1 MIRRFSSRQRLSFW
15 QHRCMHSFRLITCV
29 VICSFFALYTNAVDL
44 VVPTPDQ
51 IPRVKPG
58 QTPTMQA
65 RRMSCWVQDTRAHT
79 PLGKAYVVLTDVQDA
94 ASMSA
99 VKKLLSYRKG
109 KLLKVRSLEKLSS
122 DPKAREQ
129 LRLQLIKLKP
139 QYVAVVPQL
148 QSYRENTLLA
158 LWDVFTRLDED
169 RYLDVYPG
177 LLVASDAA
185 SLSKLIERSIG
196 YDAAK
201 QPKNFFGISQIFDPG
216 YKSFQKIEVLKG
228 ALKKAGYTSAH
239 LTINSIPGLENRA
252 GFPAV
257 SAKDHWVLQGS
268 RRSPVAKLPE
278 LARAKLE
285 KSSLT
290 MLFGHGVPGRV
301 VGMEVN
307 ALNNVDLS
315 NQVILSGC
323 CYSGV
328 GMATDCAMAGPV
340 AGSLDP
346 KLKRFSLTMVDR
358 GAVAVFCH
366 MRLNMGFPHVYPM
379 LESYLANRSLGES
392 YQRLINALIEGQG
405 GFTPQWY
412 TKQIPARSTQSRKM
426 NQLLYMQIG
435 DPALVPIQIQ
445 K

>member
-1 MIRRFSSRQRLSFW
+1 MHLLRLFS
-15 QHRCMHSFRLITCV
+15 CV
-29 VICSFFALYTNAVDL
+29 VSMSLIAVPSKAAKL
-44 VVPTPDQ
+44 VIPTPDQ
-51 IPRVKPG
+51 IPRVEPG
-58 QTPTMQA
+58 QTPSLEA
-65 RRMSCWVQDTRAHT
+65 RRMSCWVQDTRAHA

-99 VKKLLSYRKG
+99 VKKLLSHHKG
-109 KLLKVRSLEKLSS
+109 KLLKVSSLKNLNS
-122 DPKAREQ
+122 DSKSREQ
-129 LRLQLIKLKP
+129 LRMQLIKLKP
-139 QYVAVVPQL
+139 RYVAVVPQL

-177 LLVASDAA
+177 VLVASDAA

-228 ALKKAGYTSAH
+228 SLKKAGYTLAN
-239 LTINSIPGLENRA
+239 LTINSIPGLEKRA

-257 SAKDHWVLQGS
+257 PKKNHWVLQGS

-278 LARAKLE
+278 PARVKLE

-307 ALNNVDLS
+307 ALNNVTLS

-328 GMATDCAMAGPV
+328 GLATDCAMAGPV

-405 GFTPQWY
+405 GLSPQ
-412 TKQIPARSTQSRKM
+412 
-426 NQLLYMQIG
+426 
-435 DPALVPIQIQ
+435 
-445 K
+445 

>member
-1 MIRRFSSRQRLSFW
+1 
-15 QHRCMHSFRLITCV
+15 MHSFRLITYV
-29 VICSFFALYTNAVDL
+29 VLFSFFVLHTNAANL

-58 QTPTMQA
+58 QTPSLEA
-65 RRMSCWVQDTRAHT
+65 RRMSCWVQDTRAHA
-79 PLGKAYVVLTDVQDA
+79 PLGKAYVVLTDVKDDS
-94 ASMSA
+94 SMSA
-99 VKKLLSYRKG
+99 VKKLLSHRKG
-109 KLLKVRSLEKLSS
+109 KLLKVGSLQNLNSN
-122 DPKAREQ
+122 PKARAQ
-129 LRLQLIKLKP
+129 LRLQMIKLKP
-139 QYVAVVPQL
+139 RYVAVVPQL

-169 RYLDVYPG
+169 PYLDVYPG
-177 LLVASDAA
+177 LLVASDAK
-185 SLSKLIERSIG
+185 SLSALIERSIK
-196 YDAAK
+196 YDATK

-228 ALKKAGYTSAH
+228 SLKKAGYTSAN

-257 SAKDHWVLQGS
+257 SGKEHWVLQGS

-307 ALNNVDLS
+307 ALNNVDLF

-358 GAVAVFCH
+358 GAVSVFCH

-392 YQRLINALIEGQG
+392 YQRLINAFIEGQG
-405 GFTPQWY
+405 SFTPQWY
-412 TKQIPARSTQSRKM
+412 TKQTPARSTQSRKM
-426 NQLLYMQIG
+426 NQFLYMQIG
-435 DPALVPIQIQ
+435 DPALVPIQV
-445 K
+445 KR

>member
-1 MIRRFSSRQRLSFW
+1 
-15 QHRCMHSFRLITCV
+15 MHSFRLITCV
-29 VICSFFALYTNAVDL
+29 VFFPFFALHTNATDL
-44 VVPTPDQ
+44 VIPTPDK

-58 QTPTMQA
+58 QRPTIET
-65 RRMSCWVQDTRAHT
+65 RRMSCWILDTKAHAT
-79 PLGKAYVVLTDVQDA
+79 NGETYVVLTDVQDD
-94 ASMSA
+94 ASMLA
-99 VKKLLSYRKG
+99 VKKLLTHRQG
-109 KLLKVRSLEKLSS
+109 KLLKVDSLQKLSS

-129 LRLQLIKLKP
+129 LRVRLLKLKP
-139 QYVAVVPQL
+139 RYVAVVPKVE
-148 QSYRENTLLA
+148 SYRENTLLA
-158 LWDVFTRLDED
+158 LWDVFTLLDED
-169 RYLDVYPG
+169 PYLDVYPG
-177 LLVASDAA
+177 LLVGSDAK
-185 SLSKLIERSIG
+185 SLSALIERSIK

-228 ALKKAGYTSAH
+228 SLKQAGYTSAN
-239 LTINSIPGLENRA
+239 LTINSIPGLENRPD
-252 GFPAV
+252 FPA
-257 SAKDHWVLQGS
+257 KPGRNHWVLQGS
-268 RRSPVAKLPE
+268 RRSPVAKLPAK
-278 LARAKLE
+278 ARAQLE

-290 MLFGHGVPGRV
+290 MFFGHGVPGRV
-301 VGMEVN
+301 VGMEVD

-346 KLKRFSLTMVDR
+346 KLKRFSLAMVDR
-358 GAVAVFCH
+358 GAVSVFCH

-392 YQRLINALIEGQG
+392 YQRLINALIEAQG

-412 TKQIPARSTQSRKM
+412 TKQTPARSTQSRKM

>member
-1 MIRRFSSRQRLSFW
+1 
-15 QHRCMHSFRLITCV
+15 
-29 VICSFFALYTNAVDL
+29 
-44 VVPTPDQ
+44 
-51 IPRVKPG
+51 
-58 QTPTMQA
+58 
-65 RRMSCWVQDTRAHT
+65 MSCWVQDTQAHA
-79 PLGKAYVVLTDVQDA
+79 PLGKTYVVLTDVRDQVSTKA
-94 ASMSA
+94 AR
-99 VKKLLSYRKG
+99 KLLSHRKG
-109 KLLKVRSLEKLSS
+109 KLLNLGSLKNLSS

-139 QYVAVVPQL
+139 RYVAVVPQL

-169 RYLDVYPG
+169 PYLDVYPG
-177 LLVASDAA
+177 LLVASDARSLA
-185 SLSKLIERSIG
+185 SLIERSIG

-201 QPKNFFGISQIFDPG
+201 QSKNFFGISQIFDPG

-228 ALKKAGYTSAH
+228 SLKKAGYTSAN
-239 LTINSIPGLENRA
+239 LTINSIPGLENRP
-252 GFPAV
+252 GFPATPD
-257 SAKDHWVLQGS
+257 KNHWVLQGS
-268 RRSPVAKLPE
+268 RRSPVAKLPTK
-278 LARAKLE
+278 ARAQLE

-290 MLFGHGVPGRV
+290 MFFGHGVPGRV
-301 VGMEVN
+301 VGMEVD

-346 KLKRFSLTMVDR
+346 KLKRFSLAMVDR
-358 GAVAVFCH
+358 GAVSVFCH

-379 LESYLANRSLGES
+379 LESYLAKRSLGES
-392 YQRLINALIEGQG
+392 YQRLINALIEAQG

-412 TKQIPARSTQSRKM
+412 TKQTPARSTQSRKM

>member
-1 MIRRFSSRQRLSFW
+1 MQLLRLL
-15 QHRCMHSFRLITCV
+15 CCV
-29 VICSFFALYTNAVDL
+29 LFLSLFAASHVKAAALVI
-44 VVPTPDQ
+44 PTPEQ

-65 RRMSCWVQDTRAHT
+65 RRMSCWVQDTKAHK
-79 PLGKAYVVLTDVQDA
+79 PLGKAYVVLTDVQDQV
-94 ASMSA
+94 STKA
-99 VKKLLSYRKG
+99 VKKLLSHHKG
-109 KLLKVRSLEKLSS
+109 KLLKVSSLKNLNS
-122 DPKAREQ
+122 DSKAREQ
-129 LRLQLIKLKP
+129 LRLQLVKLKP
-139 QYVAVVPQL
+139 RYVAVVPQL

-169 RYLDVYPG
+169 PYLDVYPG
-177 LLVASDAA
+177 LLVASDAK
-185 SLSKLIERSIG
+185 SLSGLIERSIS
-196 YDAAK
+196 YDATK
-201 QPKNFFGISQIFDPG
+201 QSKNFFGVSQIFDPG

-228 ALKKAGYTSAH
+228 SLKQAGYTSAN
-239 LTINSIPGLENRA
+239 LTINSIPGLENRD

-257 SAKDHWVLQGS
+257 PGKNHWVLQGS

-278 LARAKLE
+278 PARKKLE

-307 ALNNVDLS
+307 ALNKVDLS

-328 GMATDCAMAGPV
+328 GTATDCAMAGPV

-358 GAVAVFCH
+358 GAVSVFCH

-412 TKQIPARSTQSRKM
+412 TQQTPARSPQSRKM

-435 DPALVPIQIQ
+435 DPALVPIQV
-445 K
+445 KR

>member
-1 MIRRFSSRQRLSFW
+1 MHLGRLFVYALSLLFIATPAK
-15 QHRCMHSFRLITCV
+15 SATL
-29 VICSFFALYTNAVDL
+29 VI
-44 VVPTPDQ
+44 PTPDQ

-65 RRMSCWVQDTRAHT
+65 RRMSCWVQATKEHP
-79 PLGKAYVVLTDVQDA
+79 PLGKAYVVLSDVQDQ
-94 ASMSA
+94 ASTKA
-99 VKKLLSYRKG
+99 VNKLLAHHKG
-109 KLLKVRSLEKLSS
+109 KLLKVSSLKNLSS

-129 LRLQLIKLKP
+129 LRLQLIKLQP
-139 QYVAVVPQL
+139 RYVAVVPQL

-169 RYLDVYPG
+169 PYLDVYPG
-177 LLVASDAA
+177 LLVASDAKG
-185 SLSKLIERSIG
+185 LVGLIERSVS

-228 ALKKAGYTSAH
+228 SLKQAGYTSAN

-278 LARAKLE
+278 PARKKLE

-290 MLFGHGVPGRV
+290 MLFGHGVPGRI
-301 VGMEVN
+301 VGMKVD
-307 ALNNVDLS
+307 ALNPVNFS
-315 NQVILSGC
+315 NQIILSGS

-328 GMATDCAMAGPV
+328 GTATDCVMAGPV

-346 KLKRFSLTMVDR
+346 KLKRFSLIMVDR
-358 GAVAVFCH
+358 GAVSVFCH

-392 YQRLINALIEGQG
+392 YQRLINAFIEGQD

-412 TKQIPARSTQSRKM
+412 TKQTAARSTQSRKM
-426 NQLLYMQIG
+426 NQFLYMQIG
-435 DPALVPIQIQ
+435 DPALTPIQV
-445 K
+445 KR

>member
-1 MIRRFSSRQRLSFW
+1 MRLLWLLGYIIF
-15 QHRCMHSFRLITCV
+15 L
-29 VICSFFALYTNAVDL
+29 FATPHVKVAAL

-58 QTPTMQA
+58 QRPTMQA
-65 RRMSCWVQDTRAHT
+65 RRMSCWVQDTRAHA
-79 PLGKAYVVLTDVQDA
+79 PLGKAYVVLTDVQDQ
-94 ASMSA
+94 ASAKA
-99 VKKLLSYRKG
+99 VNKLLDHHKG
-109 KLLKVRSLEKLSS
+109 KLLKVDSLKNLSS

-129 LRLQLIKLKP
+129 LRLQLIKLQP
-139 QYVAVVPQL
+139 RYVAVVPQL

-177 LLVASDAA
+177 LLVASDAKG
-185 SLSKLIERSIG
+185 LSGLIERSVS
-196 YDAAK
+196 YDATK
-201 QPKNFFGISQIFDPG
+201 QSKNFFGISQIFDPG

-228 ALKKAGYTSAH
+228 SLKKAGYTSAN

-252 GFPAV
+252 DFPAV

-278 LARAKLE
+278 AARKKLE
-285 KSSLT
+285 ESSLT
-290 MLFGHGVPGRV
+290 MLFGHGVPGRI
-301 VGMEVN
+301 VGMKVD
-307 ALNNVDLS
+307 ALNPVNFS
-315 NQVILSGC
+315 NQIILSGS

-328 GMATDCAMAGPV
+328 GTATDCAMAGPV

-405 GFTPQWY
+405 GFTPQWH
-412 TKQIPARSTQSRKM
+412 TKQTPARSIQSRKM
-426 NQLLYMQIG
+426 NQLLYIQIG